1 LAKTK
6 RISLMNKVEW
16 SFLSTVIAGE
26 DDVGVVKH
34 THRLKPVEHC
44 EEIIK
49 QTEDKHT
56 DTIQTEQII
65 CICMI

>member
-1 LAKTK
+1 
-6 RISLMNKVEW
+6 MNKVEW

-44 EEIIK
+44 EEK
-49 QTEDKHT
+49 ANRRQTH
-56 DTIQTEQII
+56 TIQTEQII